1 MATVLHSN
9 GRPSK
14 KEQLDL
20 QKTLR
25 EYYEKG
31 ISATTTANLTGIN
44 VKTVCKYFNEWHRQ
58 INEIERSKFQ
68 DRVLEARSQHLIVF
82 DNQLDYLYKLQDRMQ
97 KDTWTRNSESGSSY
111 NYNFRERLTTIKLIL
126 EIMDNKEQLLKPLGE
141 NVVTISK
148 N

>member
-1 MATVLHSN
+1 MTN
-9 GRPSK
+9 GRPTK
-14 KEQLDL
+14 QEQLDL

-31 ISATTTANLTGIN
+31 ISATTTTNLTGIN

-68 DRVLEARSQHLIVF
+68 DRVLEARSQHLIVL
-82 DNQLDYLYKLQDRMQ
+82 DHQLENLYKLQYRMQ
-97 KDTWTRNSESGSSY
+97 EDTMTGTGRYGESH
-111 NYNFRERLTTIKLIL
+111 NYNFRERLTTTKMIL
-126 EIMDNKEQLLKPLGE
+126 GIMETKEELLKPLGK
-141 NVVTISK
+141 NVVTVSK

>member
-1 MATVLHSN
+1 MTKTNEN
-9 GRPSK
+9 GRPTK
-14 KEQLDL
+14 QEQLDL

-68 DRVLEARSQHLIVF
+68 DRVLEARSQHLIVL
-82 DNQLDYLYKLQDRMQ
+82 DHQLENLYKLQYRMQ
-97 KDTWTRNSESGSSY
+97 EDTMTGTGRYGESH
-111 NYNFRERLTTIKLIL
+111 NYNFRERLTATKMIL
-126 EIMDNKEQLLKPLGE
+126 GIMETKEELLKPLD
-141 NVVTISK
+141 K
-148 N
+148 NLVDVAKN